1 MLFLFKINDSIK
13 LSHFIIFSLCAYLV
27 FETNLYAFSQT
38 DFDLNKK
45 AEVHV
50 TNMMYDIEN
59 LLQVGKVNPKE
70 GRRLLSILLDEYFDS
85 LLIAKYSSMPAWR
98 KASSK
103 EKEEF
108 IILFEEYLI
117 NLAAN
122 RFNEFKNVKYIISKV
137 DKRGSKMI
145 LVDGFIKAPGSKRD
159 NTPVGWRLILNENNE
174 LKIID
179 IEIAKISMI
188 VAQNDEFTSII
199 RQNKGKF
206 SSLITVLEKELNSE

>member
-1 MLFLFKINDSIK
+1 MLFLFKIKNKIK
-13 LSHFIIFSLCAYLV
+13 FSLFIIFSLCASLV
-27 FETNLYAFSQT
+27 LETNLYAFGQT
-38 DFDLNKK
+38 NSDLNKK

-50 TNMMYDIEN
+50 TKMMHDIDN
-59 LLQVGKVNPKE
+59 LLQVGKINPTK
-70 GRRLLSILLDEYFDS
+70 GRELLSILLDEYFDS

-98 KASSK
+98 RASIK

-108 IILFEEYLI
+108 TTLFEEYLI

-122 RFNEFKNVKYIISKV
+122 RFNEFKDVNYIISKV

-159 NTPVGWRLILNENNE
+159 NTPVGWRLILNENNQ

-206 SSLITVLEKELNSE
+206 SSLIAVLEKELNSK

>member
-1 MLFLFKINDSIK
+1 MLFLFKINNNFK
-13 LSHFIIFSLCAYLV
+13 FLHFTFLSLCTYLI
-27 FETNLYAFSQT
+27 FETKLFAFSQT

-50 TNMMYDIEN
+50 TKMMHDIEN
-59 LLQVGKVNPKE
+59 LLQVGKVNPNE
-70 GRRLLSILLDEYFDS
+70 GRKLLSILLDEYFDS
-85 LLIAKYSSMPAWR
+85 PLIAKYSSMPAWR
-98 KASSK
+98 KASNK

-108 IILFEEYLI
+108 TTLFEEYLI

-122 RFNEFKNVKYIISKV
+122 RFNEFIDVKYIISKV

-145 LVDGFIKAPGSKRD
+145 LVDGFIKAPGNKRD
-159 NTPVGWRLILNENNE
+159 NTPVGWRLILNNNNE

-206 SSLITVLEKELNSE
+206 SSLITVLEKELNSK

>member
-1 MLFLFKINDSIK
+1 MLFLFKINNNFK
-13 LSHFIIFSLCAYLV
+13 LFHFIFFSLCAYLV
-27 FETNLYAFSQT
+27 FETKLFAFSQT

-50 TNMMYDIEN
+50 TKMMHDIEN
-59 LLQVGKVNPKE
+59 LLQVGKVNPNE
-70 GRRLLSILLDEYFDS
+70 GKKLLSILLNEYFDS
-85 LLIAKYSSMPAWR
+85 PLIAKYSSMPAWR

-108 IILFEEYLI
+108 TTLFEEYLV

-122 RFNEFKNVKYIISKV
+122 WFNEFKNVKYIISKV

-145 LVDGFIKAPGSKRD
+145 LVDGFIKAPGNKRD
-159 NTPVGWRLILNENNE
+159 NTAVGWRLILNDNNE

-206 SSLITVLEKELNSE
+206 SSLITVLEKELNSK

>member
-1 MLFLFKINDSIK
+1 MFKTE
-13 LSHFIIFSLCAYLV
+13 LSS

-38 DFDLNKK
+38 GFDLKKK

-50 TNMMYDIEN
+50 TKMMHDIEN
-59 LLQVGKVNPKE
+59 LLEVGKDNPKE
-70 GRRLLSILLDEYFDS
+70 GRKLLSILLDEYFDS

-122 RFNEFKNVKYIISKV
+122 RFNEFKDVEYIISKV

-206 SSLITVLEKELNSE
+206 SSLITVLQKELNSE

>member
-1 MLFLFKINDSIK
+1 MLFLFKINNNIK
-13 LSHFIIFSLCAYLV
+13 LSNLIIFSLCAYLV
-27 FETNLYAFSQT
+27 FGTNLHAFSQT
-38 DFDLNKK
+38 GFDLNKK

-50 TNMMYDIEN
+50 TKMMYDIEN

-70 GRRLLSILLDEYFDS
+70 GRKLLSNLLDEYFDS

-98 KASSK
+98 KASNK
-103 EKEEF
+103 EKEAF
-108 IILFEEYLI
+108 IRLFEDYLV

-122 RFNEFKNVKYIISKV
+122 RFNEFKDVKYIISKV
-137 DKRGSKMI
+137 SKRGSKMI
-145 LVDGFIKAPGSKRD
+145 LVDGFIRAPGSKRD
-159 NTPVGWRLILNENNE
+159 NTPVGWRLTLNENNK

-199 RQNKGKF
+199 RKNKGKF
-206 SSLITVLEKELNSE
+206 SSLITILQKELDSE

>member
-1 MLFLFKINDSIK
+1 MLFLFKINNSIK
-13 LSHFIIFSLCAYLV
+13 LSHFIIFPLCAYLV

-70 GRRLLSILLDEYFDS
+70 GRKLLSILLDEYFDS

-103 EKEEF
+103 EKE
-108 IILFEEYLI
+108 
-117 NLAAN
+117 
-122 RFNEFKNVKYIISKV
+122 
-137 DKRGSKMI
+137 
-145 LVDGFIKAPGSKRD
+145 DGNFH
-159 NTPVGWRLILNENNE
+159 
-174 LKIID
+174 
-179 IEIAKISMI
+179 
-188 VAQNDEFTSII
+188 
-199 RQNKGKF
+199 
-206 SSLITVLEKELNSE
+206 

>member
-1 MLFLFKINDSIK
+1 M
-13 LSHFIIFSLCAYLV
+13 CAYLV
-27 FETNLYAFSQT
+27 FETKLFAFSQT

-50 TNMMYDIEN
+50 TKMMHDIEN
-59 LLQVGKVNPKE
+59 LLQVGKVNPNE
-70 GRRLLSILLDEYFDS
+70 GKKLLSILLNEYFDS
-85 LLIAKYSSMPAWR
+85 PLIAKYSSMPAWR
-98 KASSK
+98 KASRK

-108 IILFEEYLI
+108 TTLFEEYLVK
-117 NLAAN
+117 LAAN

-159 NTPVGWRLILNENNE
+159 HTPVGWRLILNENNE

-179 IEIAKISMI
+179 IEIAKISMV
-188 VAQNDEFTSII
+188 VAQNDEFTSIV

-206 SSLITVLEKELNSE
+206 SSLIKVLKKELNSE